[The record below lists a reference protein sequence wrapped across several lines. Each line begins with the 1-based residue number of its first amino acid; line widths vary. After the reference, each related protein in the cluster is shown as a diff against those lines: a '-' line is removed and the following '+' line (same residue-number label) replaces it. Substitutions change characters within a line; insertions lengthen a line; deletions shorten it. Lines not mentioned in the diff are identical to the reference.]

1 MTGLLLFAGLRH
13 KYSGQTPATIALIR
27 AQKHRVHGH
36 CVLTAPQHAKIA
48 G

>member
-1 MTGLLLFAGLRH
+1 MTVLLLFASVCH
-13 KYSGQTPATIALIR
+13 KYNGQTPATIALIR

-36 CVLTAPQHAKIA
+36 CVPTAAQHAKIA

>member
-1 MTGLLLFAGLRH
+1 MAGLLLFASVCH
-13 KYSGQTPATIALIR
+13 KYKGQTPATIALIR
-27 AQKHRVHGH
+27 VQKHRVHGH